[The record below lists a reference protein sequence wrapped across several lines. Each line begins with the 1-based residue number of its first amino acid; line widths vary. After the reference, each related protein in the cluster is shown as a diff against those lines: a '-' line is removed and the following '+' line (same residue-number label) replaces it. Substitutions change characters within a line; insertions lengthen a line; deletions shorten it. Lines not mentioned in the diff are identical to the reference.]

1 MCNSV
6 HSKGRV
12 YSTPREL
19 AELVGGADNLVWR
32 KENPFVAWPEEKDW
46 RQMDLC
52 LCPVNVEATLN
63 AIGLR
68 RRRDADPM
76 EFFVEE

>member
-6 HSKGRV
+6 LSKGRV

-19 AELVGGADNLVWR
+19 AELVGGAANLVWQ
-32 KENPFVAWPEEKDW
+32 KENPFVSWPKGKDW
-46 RQMDLC
+46 HQMDLC
-52 LCPVNVEATLN
+52 LCPISIEATLN
-63 AIGLR
+63 GVGLR
-68 RRRDADPM
+68 WRRGADPM

>member
-6 HSKGRV
+6 HSKGRI

-19 AELVGGADNLVWR
+19 AELVGGARNLVWQ
-32 KENPFVAWPEEKDW
+32 KKNPFVPWPEEKDW

-52 LCPVNVEATLN
+52 LCPVNLEATLSG
-63 AIGLR
+63 AGLR
-68 RRRDADPM
+68 WRRGDDPM